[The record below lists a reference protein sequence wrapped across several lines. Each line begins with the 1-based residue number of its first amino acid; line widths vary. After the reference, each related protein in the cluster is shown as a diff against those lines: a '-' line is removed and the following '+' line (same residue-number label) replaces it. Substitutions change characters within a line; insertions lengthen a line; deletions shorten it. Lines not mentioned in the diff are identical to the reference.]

1 MDLNNLID
9 LLKPVVLEAGY
20 EIMKVYRNGAK
31 AEYKDDG
38 SPVTI
43 ADKLSEEIILN
54 NLKTIAP
61 SIPIVS
67 EENTSSH
74 INTSAEKYFLV
85 DPLDGTK
92 EFLDFNGSGEFTV
105 NIGLI
110 SNNKAIMGIIYA
122 PNLRQMY
129 YGLNRKGS
137 FFENKDGE
145 ILSINVNKNKSR
157 DIIAIASKKHQS
169 LKTEQWLAE
178 RNINNI
184 ISARSSLQ
192 FCAIAKGNADV
203 YPRFS
208 PTMEWDIAAGDAI
221 LSGAGGRI
229 TIGDSKTPISY
240 GKPNY
245 KNSEFIAWSGLKIV

>member
-67 EENTSSH
+67 EENTRSH

-105 NIGLI
+105 
-110 SNNKAIMGIIYA
+110 
-122 PNLRQMY
+122 
-129 YGLNRKGS
+129 
-137 FFENKDGE
+137 
-145 ILSINVNKNKSR
+145 ILV
-157 DIIAIASKKHQS
+157 
-169 LKTEQWLAE
+169 
-178 RNINNI
+178 
-184 ISARSSLQ
+184 
-192 FCAIAKGNADV
+192 
-203 YPRFS
+203 
-208 PTMEWDIAAGDAI
+208 
-221 LSGAGGRI
+221 
-229 TIGDSKTPISY
+229 
-240 GKPNY
+240 
-245 KNSEFIAWSGLKIV
+245 